1 MCIFYVRYARSIEA
15 KKVTSKMHKMHKLR
29 NIAICTLY
37 LFLNVRYCEAIKRR
51 KTMNIDYKR
60 LYDNVCDIADV
71 IREVAADSGVSQ
83 EQAAKAVEIAALM
96 QLKDELNGIYNE
108 I

>member
-1 MCIFYVRYARSIEA
+1 
-15 KKVTSKMHKMHKLR
+15 
-29 NIAICTLY
+29 
-37 LFLNVRYCEAIKRR
+37 
-51 KTMNIDYKR
+51 MNINYKR
-60 LYDNVCDIADV
+60 LYDNACDIADV

-83 EQAAKAVEIAALM
+83 ELAAKAVEIAALM